1 MNKGIEI
8 SSCWEDI
15 DLFEIN
21 IQAAIGTKVISKTS
35 NDAVAPLYIA
45 EPFKGIDVK
54 TLFSTHPPIEERIKR
69 LKEMAYVRQSS

>member
-1 MNKGIEI
+1 MANALEKIY
-8 SSCWEDI
+8 
-15 DLFEIN
+15 
-21 IQAAIGTKVISKTS
+21 GTKVISKTS

-69 LKEMAYVRQSS
+69 LKEMAYVRQNS